1 LTHLAIILAGK
12 NTLIGI
18 FSTFD
23 KLLEEEA
30 YVPERTI
37 ILSSGFDEEI
47 GGSRSAAYLARKLES
62 RYGHNGISLIL
73 DEGFT
78 GVDEEY
84 GQKFVRFG
92 LGEKGAVN
100 LKLEVFTK
108 GGHSSVPL
116 GKHTGIGILAKLL
129 VGLEDHPDE
138 VRLREGNPMLSYL
151 NCAADFGDMDK
162 GLKRRVRNE
171 KKWKALGEELADSD
185 PVLRS
190 FLSTSQAI
198 DLVNGGVK
206 V

>member
-1 LTHLAIILAGK
+1 M
-12 NTLIGI
+12 IGI

-23 KLLEEEA
+23 KLLEEED
-30 YVPERTI
+30 YEPERTI

-62 RYGHNGISLIL
+62 RYGKDGISLIL

-78 GVDEEY
+78 GVDTEY
-84 GQKFVRFG
+84 GQSFIRFG

-116 GKHTGIGILAKLL
+116 GKHTGIGILARLL

-151 NCAADFGDMDK
+151 NCAADFGEMDHS
-162 GLKRRVRNE
+162 LKKRVRDQRE
-171 KKWKALGEELADSD
+171 WKKLGEELGESS